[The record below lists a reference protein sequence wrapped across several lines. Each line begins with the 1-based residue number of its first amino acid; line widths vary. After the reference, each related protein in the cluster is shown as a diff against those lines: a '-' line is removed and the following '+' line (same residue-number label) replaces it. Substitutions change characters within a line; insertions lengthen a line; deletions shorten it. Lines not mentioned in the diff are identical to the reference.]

1 MWAKEK
7 GGEGPGGEL
16 GPALPHPFMEEYFMK
31 PKGLRIGTKVRV
43 QEELSRNP
51 YLRGWVGQI
60 MQRYGDASYAAFEV
74 WFSNGRKELFWYA
87 DLEIAE

>member
-1 MWAKEK
+1 
-7 GGEGPGGEL
+7 
-16 GPALPHPFMEEYFMK
+16 MK

-43 QEELSRNP
+43 QEEFSRNP

-74 WFSNGRKELFWYA
+74 LFSNGRKELFWYA